1 MKFSDIKLTDIGTTI
16 QMVGAV
22 YAGNDG
28 TFVFPFPDCARDTR
42 LPAHLIGE
50 LGQVSVVELTNE
62 DWKALLRQA
71 DLVEVEATVEAE
83 DGALQKAIARKSQ
96 RQIDTQVSWNVFRR
110 DNFMCRYC
118 GTEKLSLTVDHLVRW
133 EDGGPSI
140 EANLVACCRKCN
152 KVRGDT
158 AYAAWLRHPYYLE
171 KSKSVSFAYQQL
183 NQQVA
188 DTLASIPR
196 VYIKKG
202 RS

>member
-22 YAGNDG
+22 YTDSRGKG
-28 TFVFPFPDCARDTR
+28 YYFPFPTA
-42 LPAHLIGE
+42 IGE
-50 LGQVSVVELTNE
+50 GANPEHVEMTDE
-62 DWKALLRQA
+62 DWKVMLRQT
-71 DLVEVEATVEAE
+71 DLVEVEATVQAE
-83 DGALQKAIARKSQ
+83 DGSLQKAIVRKSQ
-96 RQIDTQVSWNVFRR
+96 RQIDSQVSWNVFRR

-171 KSKSVSFAYQQL
+171 KSQSVSVAYQQL
-183 NQQVA
+183 NQRVA
-188 DTLASIPR
+188 DTLADIPR

>member
-1 MKFSDIKLTDIGTTI
+1 VKFSDIKLTDIGTTI
-16 QMVGAV
+16 QMVGAI

-28 TFVFPFPDCARDTR
+28 TFVFPFPGCLRDTR
-42 LPAHLIGE
+42 LPDHVIGE
-50 LGQVSVVELTNE
+50 HGQIHTVEMTDE

-71 DLVEVEATVEAE
+71 DLVEVEATVQAE
-83 DGALQKAIARKSQ
+83 DGTLAKAIVRKSQ

-158 AYAAWLRHPYYLE
+158 AYAAWLRHPYYVE
-171 KSKSVSFAYQQL
+171 VSQKVSYAYQEL
-183 NQQVA
+183 NRRVA
-188 DTLASIPR
+188 DTLVDIPR

>member
-1 MKFSDIKLTDIGTTI
+1 VKFSDIKLTDIGTTI

-22 YAGNDG
+22 YADSDG
-28 TFVFPFPDCARDTR
+28 KGYYFSFPSTNGEGANPD
-42 LPAHLIGE
+42 H
-50 LGQVSVVELTNE
+50 VEMTDE

-71 DLVEVEATVEAE
+71 DLVEVEATVQAE
-83 DGALQKAIARKSQ
+83 DGSLQKAIVRKSQ

-158 AYAAWLRHPYYLE
+158 AYAAWLRHPYYVE
-171 KSKSVSFAYQQL
+171 VSQKVSYAYQEL
-183 NQQVA
+183 NKRVA
-188 DTLASIPR
+188 DTLADIPR

>member
-16 QMVGAV
+16 QMVGAL
-22 YAGNDG
+22 YADSAGKG
-28 TFVFPFPDCARDTR
+28 YYFPFPSTSGEGRD
-42 LPAHLIGE
+42 PE
-50 LGQVSVVELTNE
+50 PVEMTNE

-71 DLVEVEATVEAE
+71 DLVEVEATVQGD
-83 DGALQKAIARKSQ
+83 DGALQKAIVRKSQ
-96 RQIDTQVSWNVFRR
+96 RQIDSQVSWNVFRR

-158 AYAAWLRHPYYLE
+158 AYAAWLRHPYYVE
-171 KSKSVSFAYQQL
+171 VSQKVSYAYQEL
-183 NQQVA
+183 NRAVA

-196 VYIKKG
+196 VHIKKG
-202 RS
+202 R

>member
-22 YAGNDG
+22 YADSAGKG
-28 TFVFPFPDCARDTR
+28 YYFPFPSTN
-42 LPAHLIGE
+42 GE
-50 LGQVSVVELTNE
+50 GENPEHVEMTDE

-83 DGALQKAIARKSQ
+83 DGTLQKAIARKSQ
-96 RQIDTQVSWNVFRR
+96 RQIDTQVSWNVLRR
-110 DNFMCRYC
+110 DNFACRYC

-140 EANLVACCRKCN
+140 EANLVAACRKCN

-171 KSKSVSFAYQQL
+171 KSKSVSVAYQEL
-183 NQQVA
+183 NRRVV

-202 RS
+202 R

>member
-22 YAGNDG
+22 YADSAGRG
-28 TFVFPFPDCARDTR
+28 YYFPFPSTN
-42 LPAHLIGE
+42 GE
-50 LGQVSVVELTNE
+50 GESPVHVEMTNE

-71 DLVEVEATVEAE
+71 DLVEVEATVQAE
-83 DGALQKAIARKSQ
+83 DGSLVKAMVRKSQ
-96 RQIDTQVSWNVFRR
+96 RQIDSQVSWNVFRR

-133 EDGGPSI
+133 EDGGPST
-140 EANLVACCRKCN
+140 EANLVACCRRCN

-158 AYAAWLRHPYYLE
+158 AYAAWLRHPYYVE
-171 KSKSVSFAYQQL
+171 HSQKVSFAYQEL
-183 NQQVA
+183 NRQVA

-196 VYIKKG
+196 VHVKKG
-202 RS
+202 R

>member
-22 YAGNDG
+22 YADSDG
-28 TFVFPFPDCARDTR
+28 KGYYFPFPSTN
-42 LPAHLIGE
+42 GE
-50 LGQVSVVELTNE
+50 GDSPERVDMTNE

-71 DLVEVEATVEAE
+71 DLVEVEATVQGE
-83 DGALQKAIARKSQ
+83 DGALEKAIARKSQ
-96 RQIDTQVSWNVFRR
+96 RQIDSQVSWNVFRR

-140 EANLVACCRKCN
+140 EENLVACCRKCN

-158 AYAAWLRHPYYLE
+158 AYAAWLRHPYYVE
-171 KSKSVSFAYQQL
+171 VSQKVSFAYQEL
-183 NQQVA
+183 NRRVA

-202 RS
+202 RK

>member
-1 MKFSDIKLTDIGTTI
+1 MTFSDIKLTDIGTTI

-22 YAGNDG
+22 YADG
-28 TFVFPFPDCARDTR
+28 RGKAYYFAFPST
-42 LPAHLIGE
+42 HGE
-50 LGQVSVVELTNE
+50 GANPEHVEMTDE
-62 DWKALLRQA
+62 DWKIMLRQA
-71 DLVEVEATVEAE
+71 DLVEVEATVQAE
-83 DGALQKAIARKSQ
+83 DGTLSKAIARKSQ
-96 RQIDTQVSWNVFRR
+96 RQIDSQVSWNVFRR

-158 AYAAWLRHPYYLE
+158 AYAAWLRHPYYIE
-171 KSKSVSFAYQQL
+171 VSQKVSFAYQEL
-183 NQQVA
+183 NRRVA

>member
-1 MKFSDIKLTDIGTTI
+1 MKFTDIKLTAIGTTI

-22 YAGNDG
+22 YAGSDG
-28 TFVFPFPDCARDTR
+28 KGYYFPFPSTN
-42 LPAHLIGE
+42 GE
-50 LGQVSVVELTNE
+50 GCNPEPIEMTNE

-71 DLVEVEATVEAE
+71 DLVEVEATVQAE
-83 DGALQKAIARKSQ
+83 DGTLQKAILRKSQ
-96 RQIDTQVSWNVFRR
+96 RQIDSQVSWNVFRR

-158 AYAAWLRHPYYLE
+158 AYAAWLRHPYYVE
-171 KSKSVSFAYQQL
+171 VSQKVSYAYQEL
-183 NQQVA
+183 NRAVA

-196 VYIKKG
+196 VHVKKG
-202 RS
+202 R

>member
-22 YAGNDG
+22 YADSSGKG
-28 TFVFPFPDCARDTR
+28 FYFPFPSTS
-42 LPAHLIGE
+42 GE
-50 LGQVSVVELTNE
+50 GQNPEPVEMTNE

-71 DLVEVEATVEAE
+71 DLVEVEATVQAE
-83 DGALQKAIARKSQ
+83 DGTLQKAIVRKSQ
-96 RQIDTQVSWNVFRR
+96 RQIDSQVSWNVFRR

-158 AYAAWLRHPYYLE
+158 AYAAWLRHPYYVE
-171 KSKSVSFAYQQL
+171 VSQKVSYAYQEL
-183 NQQVA
+183 NRAVA
-188 DTLASIPR
+188 DTLAAIPR
-196 VYIKKG
+196 VHVKKG
-202 RS
+202 R

>member
-1 MKFSDIKLTDIGTTI
+1 MKFSDIELTDIGNTI

-22 YAGNDG
+22 YADSDG
-28 TFVFPFPDCARDTR
+28 KGYYFPFPSTN
-42 LPAHLIGE
+42 GE
-50 LGQVSVVELTNE
+50 GANPEHVEMTNE

-83 DGALQKAIARKSQ
+83 DGTLQKAIVRKSQ
-96 RQIDTQVSWNVFRR
+96 RQIDAQVSFNVWRR

-118 GTEKLSLTVDHLVRW
+118 GTEKLALTVDHLVRY

-140 EANLVACCRKCN
+140 EANLVACCRRCN
-152 KVRGDT
+152 KVRGNT

-171 KSKSVSFAYQQL
+171 KSQSVSVAYQEL
-183 NQQVA
+183 NRRVA

-202 RS
+202 R

>member
-22 YAGNDG
+22 YADSDG
-28 TFVFPFPDCARDTR
+28 KGYYFPFPSTS
-42 LPAHLIGE
+42 GE
-50 LGQVSVVELTNE
+50 GDSPERVDMTNE

-71 DLVEVEATVEAE
+71 DLVEVEAAVQGE
-83 DGALQKAIARKSQ
+83 DGALEKAIARKSQ
-96 RQIDTQVSWNVFRR
+96 RQIDSQVSWNVFRR

-140 EANLVACCRKCN
+140 EENLVACCRKCN

-158 AYAAWLRHPYYLE
+158 AYAAWLRHPYYVE
-171 KSKSVSFAYQQL
+171 VSQKVSFAYQEL
-183 NQQVA
+183 NRRVA

-202 RS
+202 RK